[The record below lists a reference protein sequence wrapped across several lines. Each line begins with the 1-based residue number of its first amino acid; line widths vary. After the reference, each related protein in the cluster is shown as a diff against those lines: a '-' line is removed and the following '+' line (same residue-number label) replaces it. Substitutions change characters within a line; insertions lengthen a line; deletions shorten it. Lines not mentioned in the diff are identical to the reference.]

1 MNHRIASI
9 LIIVLQVT
17 IFAANAGPVRLWKPA
32 ELFERSEIVIIGQ
45 PFEIKATGEKGSI
58 QLGGGRIL
66 PTVFYTAKVRV
77 DEVIKGDDLR
87 MELHALRVK
96 KEAKVISVTYS
107 IIDESK
113 IVDDHYV
120 HRVSLQDDRLFLL
133 YLKASKDGVYIGALN
148 GEIDDYQAA
157 KPLRKLSAE

>member
-1 MNHRIASI
+1 MKHRIVSI
-9 LIIVLQVT
+9 LIIVLQLA
-17 IFAANAGPVRLWKPA
+17 ISPARAGEVRLWKPT
-32 ELFERSEIVIIGQ
+32 ELIERSEIVIIGQ
-45 PFEIKATGEKGSI
+45 PFEIKVTGEKGSI

-87 MELHALRVK
+87 MEIHELFIK
-96 KEAKVISVTYS
+96 KETKVISVTYS

-113 IVDDHYV
+113 LVDDHYV

-133 YLKASKDGVYIGALN
+133 YLKASKDGVYIGALD
-148 GEIDDYQAA
+148 GEINDYQSA
-157 KPLRKLSAE
+157 KPLRKLEVK